1 LKKIKKLWDNQTK
14 QMHSLSVAGLTGTKD
29 KEQVRKDVERIA
41 KETVQKVEP
50 VFRQLGLKY

>member
-1 LKKIKKLWDNQTK
+1 
-14 QMHSLSVAGLTGTKD
+14 MHSLSVAGLTGAKD